1 MSVME
6 ILFDLQLD
14 AHEIDGN
21 DDPIVT
27 SVYRTHQSKIEIT
40 TNVANRDMHTSFA
53 VERSHRSID
62 TRKPQIRPHVC
73 ERSGDEGIPNTE
85 AQRRIRD
92 LLSSWS

>member
-6 ILFDLQLD
+6 ILVDLQLD

-40 TNVANRDMHTSFA
+40 TNVANRDMHTSFV
-53 VERSHRSID
+53 VERFHRSID
-62 TRKPQIRPHVC
+62 TRKPPIRRLVYV
-73 ERSGDEGIPNTE
+73 RSGDESIPNTE